1 MGFSLPALWT
11 LFQKRLAKHK
21 VLFCLPVVALIGCY
35 GLAVVQNHELDLA
48 ILGVNPEAPNEVIA
62 QQQFFVRSHNHSN
75 APKHPPMIAVTRWL
89 SSEETQQAVLH
100 AWQKQTHQ
108 KTAPPFHLSFYPV
121 EEKGHL
127 PAIVCQVQM
136 KNSSKGSHSGKP
148 SLNPVVVASDLSHLA
163 CEQARKTYQ
172 KLFSTPPD
180 FNQEYAF
187 HRLHAIESS
196 LSQTLVALSKLEGT
210 TRQGPLQTFQQLEN
224 SIFYRT
230 MVSVNQDQHQLLRQR
245 YQSILGQVQKEL
257 PLNHKT
263 IQAMDQKAIG
273 SLLAQ
278 NQAILSLE
286 KALRHDQAEW
296 QSAQKT
302 WGLADAKTQKLADKL
317 NRTQTQLQNA
327 LKASPVLAARQKQQ
341 GLPDDPENWIP
352 VALNQPPHHQIETPA
367 VQLEGSLKPFKIHY
381 RPLSQREIAMLEDLR
396 HLSGSISLASQRQ
409 NRAKQAHRQASHS
422 VRQAL
427 QDSEM
432 QNQRL
437 EALQEKKAFLE
448 QSYTLWSEMASR
460 QAILKAWQ
468 QENSTSGLSPVI
480 VKISANNKISSNK
493 MSANIKTSYG
503 KESPWFGKP
512 LAQGLETLPVL
523 DWDLLSQP
531 FIMFGLLL
539 FSLFA
544 GTGLVMIQKD
554 PLLASNIQTEKPQ
567 TETRQK
573 EKHQPDQAPLD
584 QTALDPKK
592 PLDKK
597 KGFQPAQRSLSA
609 GEALG
614 KTQENKIGQWLGHSL
629 STNSISEQ
637 KPNDSKTIL
646 TLNIANVDV
655 EAPHL
660 FLATLQDPDSLV
672 SHGIRKA
679 IEDLKGLDVVFK
691 TVMVSGNSLLA
702 SGLAIELS
710 RTQKTSLL
718 ELTQES
724 GLLGYL
730 FQMGEGQMKGCEGL
744 SDLFLE
750 HYTAEVLLKL
760 IANQSGVSGLTVL
773 PHHGETLSPFNKQLN
788 GLKKLWPLL
797 QTQSEKR
804 VIAAPSLKT
813 YPDWSRAAEL
823 VQPDVIFIESE
834 AQGGF
839 DLKKLQKSLPQTQLI
854 LLQ

>member
-1 MGFSLPALWT
+1 
-11 LFQKRLAKHK
+11 
-21 VLFCLPVVALIGCY
+21 
-35 GLAVVQNHELDLA
+35 
-48 ILGVNPEAPNEVIA
+48 
-62 QQQFFVRSHNHSN
+62 
-75 APKHPPMIAVTRWL
+75 
-89 SSEETQQAVLH
+89 
-100 AWQKQTHQ
+100 
-108 KTAPPFHLSFYPV
+108 
-121 EEKGHL
+121 
-127 PAIVCQVQM
+127 
-136 KNSSKGSHSGKP
+136 
-148 SLNPVVVASDLSHLA
+148 
-163 CEQARKTYQ
+163 
-172 KLFSTPPD
+172 
-180 FNQEYAF
+180 
-187 HRLHAIESS
+187 
-196 LSQTLVALSKLEGT
+196 
-210 TRQGPLQTFQQLEN
+210 
-224 SIFYRT
+224 
-230 MVSVNQDQHQLLRQR
+230 
-245 YQSILGQVQKEL
+245 
-257 PLNHKT
+257 
-263 IQAMDQKAIG
+263 
-273 SLLAQ
+273 
-278 NQAILSLE
+278 
-286 KALRHDQAEW
+286 
-296 QSAQKT
+296 
-302 WGLADAKTQKLADKL
+302 
-317 NRTQTQLQNA
+317 
-327 LKASPVLAARQKQQ
+327 
-341 GLPDDPENWIP
+341 
-352 VALNQPPHHQIETPA
+352 
-367 VQLEGSLKPFKIHY
+367 
-381 RPLSQREIAMLEDLR
+381 
-396 HLSGSISLASQRQ
+396 
-409 NRAKQAHRQASHS
+409 
-422 VRQAL
+422 
-427 QDSEM
+427 
-432 QNQRL
+432 
-437 EALQEKKAFLE
+437 
-448 QSYTLWSEMASR
+448 
-460 QAILKAWQ
+460 
-468 QENSTSGLSPVI
+468 
-480 VKISANNKISSNK
+480 

-614 KTQENKIGQWLGHSL
+614 KTQENKIVQWLGHSL